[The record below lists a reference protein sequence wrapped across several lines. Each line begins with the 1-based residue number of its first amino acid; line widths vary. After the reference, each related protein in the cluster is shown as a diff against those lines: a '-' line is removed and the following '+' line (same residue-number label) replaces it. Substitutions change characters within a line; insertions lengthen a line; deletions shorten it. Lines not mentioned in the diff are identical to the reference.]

1 MSFVTGDYS
10 SVTATCGVYY
20 QGEAVR
26 MLREFVPQL
35 QLLCMSYGQPRIS
48 VNNETTMELND
59 SLVGWN
65 DYEPAQV
72 CVHVGGRV
80 WGWGDWGVVVDVM
93 RKLLNEG
100 VVVCSCN

>member
-1 MSFVTGDYS
+1 
-10 SVTATCGVYY
+10 
-20 QGEAVR
+20 

-35 QLLCMSYGQPRIS
+35 QLLCVSYGQPRIS

-100 VVVCSCN
+100 VVVCSCS

>member
-1 MSFVTGDYS
+1 
-10 SVTATCGVYY
+10 
-20 QGEAVR
+20 

-35 QLLCMSYGQPRIS
+35 QLLCVSYGQPRIS
-48 VNNETTMELND
+48 VNNETTMELNN

-72 CVHVGGRV
+72 CVCVCVGGRV

-93 RKLLNEG
+93 RKLLNK
-100 VVVCSCN
+100 VL